1 MSIHGIQFLKNIIQ
15 VLFRQLKVPEPKT
28 IEAFTITSKLSLY
41 IQLQQI
47 KFKKNSLNTQQLI

>member
-15 VLFRQLKVPEPKT
+15 VPEPKT